1 MNINSNTAI
10 ISHSFKM
17 TAPIEE
23 KFEKL
28 RLLKEASPKVRKQI
42 LKDCNSSLLCCI
54 CECAINIL
62 KGTVPL
68 KEAQKKRLA
77 RFKHKLRKLASK
89 KPRRKIKKR
98 IVQTGGFIGAL
109 LTPVLSFLGT
119 LLSNKI

>member
-1 MNINSNTAI
+1 MNIKSSQTL
-10 ISHSFKM
+10 ISHSLKM
-17 TAPIEE
+17 SAPIEE

-28 RLLKEASPKVRKQI
+28 RLLKESSPKVRKQI
-42 LKDCNSSLLCCI
+42 LKDCNSSLLCCL
-54 CECAINIL
+54 CECALNIL
-62 KGTVPL
+62 KGAVPL
-68 KEAQKKRLA
+68 KEGQKKRLA

-89 KPRRKIKKR
+89 KTRRKIKKR

>member
-1 MNINSNTAI
+1 MNIRSCNRSNV
-10 ISHSFKM
+10 HSLKM
-17 TAPIEE
+17 SSPLEE

-28 RLLKEASPKVRKQI
+28 RLLKESSPKVRKRI
-42 LKDCNSSLLCCI
+42 LKDCNTSLLYCL
-54 CECAINIL
+54 CECALNVL

-68 KEAQKKRLA
+68 EKAQKKRLG

-89 KPRRKIKKR
+89 KTRVKIKKR

>member
-1 MNINSNTAI
+1 MNIRSCILANV
-10 ISHSFKM
+10 HSLKM
-17 TAPIEE
+17 SSPLEE

-28 RLLKEASPKVRKQI
+28 RLLKESSPKVRKRI
-42 LKDCNSSLLCCI
+42 LKDCNSSLLYCL
-54 CECAINIL
+54 CECALNVL

-68 KEAQKKRLA
+68 EKAQKKRLG

-89 KPRRKIKKR
+89 KTRVKIKKR
-98 IVQTGGFIGAL
+98 LVQTGGFIGAL